1 MSRNPYAPPK
11 SEVGGPNVG
20 SAASGVPLQVDQLY
34 SPNQITAGAFLGSP
48 LAAGWLAA
56 HNFRVMRQPEEAG
69 RALGMGIVVT
79 LIAILIA
86 AYLLD
91 GFPIVVLPVAYCV
104 MAYLLS
110 ERQFKS
116 VITAHRAAGGTIR
129 SSWRVVGIG
138 LLCALILVTVFFLIL
153 PSLGLPG

>member
-1 MSRNPYAPPK
+1 MSRNPYAPPR
-11 SEVGGPNVG
+11 SDVGGPSVG
-20 SAASGVPLQVDQLY
+20 SAASGVPLPVDQMY
-34 SPNQITAGAFLGSP
+34 SPNQIAAGAFFGSP

-69 RALGMGIVVT
+69 RALGMGIVAT

-86 AYLLD
+86 TYLLD
-91 GFPIVVLPVAYCV
+91 GFLIVLLPVAYCLV
-104 MAYLLS
+104 AYLLS

-116 VITAHRAAGGTIR
+116 VIAVHRATGGTIR

-138 LLCALILVTVFFLIL
+138 SMCALILVTVAVGIL
-153 PSLGLPG
+153 PSLFD

>member
-11 SEVGGPNVG
+11 SEVGGPDAG
-20 SAASGVPLQVDQLY
+20 SVANGMPLPVDQMY
-34 SPNQITAGAFLGSP
+34 SPNQIAAGAFLGSP

-56 HNFRVMRQPEEAG
+56 HNFRVMRQPQEAG
-69 RALGMGIVVT
+69 RALGLAIVTT

-91 GFPIVVLPVAYCV
+91 GVLVVVLPVAYCV
-104 MAYLLS
+104 VAYLLS

-116 VITAHRAAGGTIR
+116 VIAVHRAAGGTIR

-138 LLCALILVTVFFLIL
+138 LMCALILVTVALGIL
-153 PSLGLPG
+153 PSLFN

>member
-1 MSRNPYAPPK
+1 MSRNPYAPPE
-11 SEVGGPNVG
+11 SEVGGPNAG
-20 SAASGVPLQVDQLY
+20 SAASAVPLPVDQMY
-34 SPNQITAGAFLGSP
+34 SPNQIAAGAFLGSP

-56 HNFRVMRQPEEAG
+56 HNFRVMRKPEEAG
-69 RALGMGIVVT
+69 RALGMAIVAT

-91 GFPIVVLPVAYCV
+91 GFPIVMLPVVYSAV
-104 MAYLLS
+104 AYLLS

-116 VITAHRAAGGTIR
+116 VIALHRAAGGTIR

-138 LLCALILVTVFFLIL
+138 LLCALILFTVVFGIL
-153 PSLGLPG
+153 LALFN

>member
-1 MSRNPYAPPK
+1 MNRNPYAPPE
-11 SEVGGPNVG
+11 SEVGAPNVG
-20 SAASGVPLQVDQLY
+20 SAASGVPLPVDQMY
-34 SPNQITAGAFLGSP
+34 SPNQIAAGAFLGSP

-69 RALGMGIVVT
+69 RALGMGIVTT

-86 AYLLD
+86 AYLLE
-91 GFPIVVLPVAYCV
+91 GFLIVVLPVAYSV
-104 MAYLLS
+104 VAYLLS

-116 VITAHRAAGGTIR
+116 VIALHRAAGGTIR

-138 LLCALILVTVFFLIL
+138 LLCALILFTVAFGIL
-153 PSLGLPG
+153 PSLFN